1 MEEQED
7 VLRGLRERLGE
18 LEQENRELR
27 VNFPLDGADH
37 VSPAQGE
44 GGSKA
49 ELPPSTSS
57 SLLDASSSSSSV
69 LEQSLEEAEGRI
81 AGLLQVKDRLVTVQV
96 IGFHSIRIL
105 TS

>member
-57 SLLDASSSSSSV
+57 SLLDASSSSV